1 MKATKAIALLS
12 TVATL
17 SLSAIIA
24 LADRPAENIAGQSA
38 QLEHVLQDKREPL
51 SNRDASNAEVG
62 SDMDAVEAYRQ
73 SNLLGQS
80 DALSKTKPYA
90 SLSLIN
96 LAVDKKSGI
105 NKIQQQNYE
114 ATNHSSSRDNRRDW

>member
-12 TVATL
+12 TVTAL
-17 SLSAIIA
+17 SLSASLA
-24 LADRPAENIAGQSA
+24 LADRVVENDAGQSA
-38 QLEHVLQDKREPL
+38 QLEHVLQDKRKPL
-51 SNRDASNAEVG
+51 SNRDVSNAEDRG
-62 SDMDAVEAYRQ
+62 DMDAVEDYRQ

-90 SLSLIN
+90 SLVLIN

-105 NKIQQQNYE
+105 NKKQQNYN

>member
-105 NKIQQQNYE
+105 NKKQQNYE